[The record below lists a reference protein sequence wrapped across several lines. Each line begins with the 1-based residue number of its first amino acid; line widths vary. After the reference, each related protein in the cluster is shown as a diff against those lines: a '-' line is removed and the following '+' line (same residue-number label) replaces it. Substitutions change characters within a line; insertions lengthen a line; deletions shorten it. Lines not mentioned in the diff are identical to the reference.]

1 MTLQRSSKRNCLDMM
16 SWGGKKE
23 FFFTYGTNQRQ
34 VKRVVSTKKSTIHV
48 KFHQNWYIKYS
59 LKKPLIN

>member
-1 MTLQRSSKRNCLDMM
+1 MFIFGGEKRI
-16 SWGGKKE
+16 
-23 FFFTYGTNQRQ
+23 FFTYGTNQRQ

-59 LKKPLIN
+59 LKKTLIN

>member
-1 MTLQRSSKRNCLDMM
+1 MFIF
-16 SWGGKKE
+16 GGKKI

-59 LKKPLIN
+59 LKKNPHKLDPNGISVQE